1 MKHGDLGPE
10 DRKVLSQGVVSL
22 QKLLEIGIVRL
33 LDRAPV
39 QELLRVEVQELASAP
54 LNLAVVFPSGRYLL
68 VGHDIAVF
76 LSVVLLFRIPTPRLH
91 LFDG

>member
-10 DRKVLSQGVVSL
+10 DRKVLNQGVVYL
-22 QKLLEIGIVRL
+22 QKLLEIGTVRL

-54 LNLAVVFPSGRYLL
+54 LNLAVVSPSGRYLF

-76 LSVVLLFRIPTPRLH
+76 LSVVLLFRTPTPRLH